1 MSETLQSHPAP
12 VFDTAHLA
20 RYTGGDAALE
30 AELAGLLRDQAERCL
45 AAMEAADDPAAWKA
59 AAHTLKGAARG
70 VGAFALGEA
79 CQRAEEAGPVS
90 WPAARDEV
98 RRACETAF
106 AAIKASLS
114 D

>member
-1 MSETLQSHPAP
+1 MSETLHSQPAP

-20 RYTGGDAALE
+20 QYTGGDRVLE
-30 AELAGLLRDQAERCL
+30 AELAGLLREQADRCL
-45 AAMEAADDPAAWKA
+45 AAMATAEDPVAWKA

-90 WPAARDEV
+90 WPAACADV
-98 RRACETAF
+98 RRACEDAF
-106 AAIKASLS
+106 AAIEATLNA
-114 D
+114 